1 MSASSDEA
9 ARQLVLK
16 VLRDPVVG
24 QLSYRIE
31 SLTIFATDYERVAKA
46 IEKKQIT
53 VKDNPEFVNNAKY
66 QSGPNLLTIAAEGD
80 NLDKRGLIV
89 HEATHAVEDAR
100 SMPLTHGDAEMLAYV
115 SQCLYL
121 EKKGSPVTN
130 YVAGFDPDVP
140 SMIGWNLIFQSAAAI
155 AAALN
160 QGKDAPQN
168 EIASLRL
175 GLHKASWYRDWA
187 DKQWGFDGV
196 GD

>member
-16 VLRDPVVG
+16 VLRDPAVR
-24 QLSYRIE
+24 QLSYRLE
-31 SLTIFATDYERVAKA
+31 SIIVFATDYERVALA
-46 IEKKQIT
+46 IEKKKIT
-53 VKDNPEFVNNAKY
+53 VKDNPEFVNNAVY
-66 QSGPNLLTIAAEGD
+66 NSRFNLLTIAAEGD
-80 NLDKRGLIV
+80 NLNKRGLIV
-89 HEATHAVEDAR
+89 HEATHALEDAR
-100 SMPLTHGDAEMLAYV
+100 SMPLTHGDGEMLAYV
-115 SQCLYL
+115 SQCLYM

-130 YVAGFDPDVP
+130 YVAGFDPDVD

-155 AAALN
+155 AAAIN
-160 QGKDAPQN
+160 KGNDAPAN

-175 GLHKASWYRDWA
+175 GLHKSSWYRGVA